1 MTYLVLATVRNVLG
15 EDTEIAADK
24 LGVLSIKDFSFG
36 DRIEAIK
43 AAFAVAEEFRIQPER
58 ANLNNG
64 ELVYVHKVKVY
75 RAYENENGD
84 IDYDNLEDLPSG
96 TAYIGGLKRENWTYV
111 QAYAKLAEYLSEYF
125 RLFGLLSPDE
135 HMVQID
141 GISSFESSEE
151 GGDLSSLKTEVRFT
165 LYDIDGGDPIR
176 FTGAVT
182 QSASLRF
189 FPSFGAPFKEED

>member
-15 EDTEIAADK
+15 EDVEIAADK
-24 LGVLSIKDFSFG
+24 LGALSIKDFSFG

-43 AAFAVAEEFRIQPER
+43 AAFAAAEEFRIQPER
-58 ANLNNG
+58 VNLING
-64 ELVYVHKVKVY
+64 ELVYVHKVKAY
-75 RAYENENGD
+75 RAYEKEDGD

-96 TAYIGGLKRENWTYV
+96 TAYIGGLKRENRTYA

-125 RLFGLLSPDE
+125 RLFGLDE
-135 HMVQID
+135 HSVQID

-151 GGDLSSLKTEVRFT
+151 GSELSSLKAEVRFT
-165 LYDIDGGDPIR
+165 VYDKDGENPIR
-176 FTGAVT
+176 FTGATT
-182 QSASLRF
+182 QNANMRF

>member
-24 LGVLSIKDFSFG
+24 LGALSIKDFCFG

-43 AAFAVAEEFRIQPER
+43 AAYAAAEEFRVQPER
-58 ANLNNG
+58 VNLING
-64 ELVYVHKVKVY
+64 ELVYVHKVKAY

-96 TAYIGGLKRENWTYV
+96 TAYIGALKRENRTYA

-125 RLFGLLSPDE
+125 RLFGFDE
-135 HMVQID
+135 HSVQID

-151 GGDLSSLKTEVRFT
+151 GSDLSSLKAEVRFT
-165 LYDIDGGDPIR
+165 FYDKDGENPIR
-176 FTGAVT
+176 FTGVVT
-182 QSASLRF
+182 QSASLRY
-189 FPSFGAPFKEED
+189 FPAFGAPFKEEE

>member
-15 EDTEIAADK
+15 EDVEIAADK
-24 LGVLSIKDFSFG
+24 LGALSIKDFCFG

-43 AAFAVAEEFRIQPER
+43 AAFAAAEEFRIQPER
-58 ANLNNG
+58 ANLING
-64 ELVYVHKVKVY
+64 ELVYVHKVKAY
-75 RAYENENGD
+75 RAYEKEDGN

-96 TAYIGGLKRENWTYV
+96 TAYIGGLKRENRTYA

-125 RLFGLLSPDE
+125 RLFGLLTPDE

-151 GGDLSSLKTEVRFT
+151 GSDLSSLKTEVRFT

-182 QSASLRF
+182 QNANMRF
-189 FPSFGAPFKEED
+189 FPSFGAPFKEEE

>member
-24 LGVLSIKDFSFG
+24 LGALSIKDFCFG

-43 AAFAVAEEFRIQPER
+43 AAYAAAEEFRIQPER
-58 ANLNNG
+58 VNLISG
-64 ELVYVHKVKVY
+64 ELVYVHKVKAY
-75 RAYENENGD
+75 RAQENENGD

-96 TAYIGGLKRENWTYV
+96 TAYIGGLKRENRTYA

-125 RLFGLLSPDE
+125 RLFGLDE
-135 HMVQID
+135 HAVQID

-151 GGDLSSLKTEVRFT
+151 GGDLSSLKAEVRFT
-165 LYDIDGGDPIR
+165 LYDEDGENPVR
-176 FTGAVT
+176 FTGATT
-182 QSASLRF
+182 QSANMRF
-189 FPSFGAPFKEED
+189 FPSFGAPFKEEE